1 MNSEKYF
8 AIQIVADNS
17 DMLEQH
23 NLSFVNPTEE
33 RLKQIWDL
41 CGVVL
46 TRRTDAVDDIYIQ
59 IKSHNKSDEKHKY
72 ITAHIRIGMSPDP
85 ANSASH
91 SKINCTSDMQTRITE
106 YGKDARTDKWHNE
119 SDFDLSRIGAFK
131 EHVTNKIRNAVEQ
144 METI

>member
-1 MNSEKYF
+1 MNSERYF

-41 CGVVL
+41 CDIIL

-59 IKSHNKSDEKHKY
+59 IKSHSKSDEKCKD

-85 ANSASH
+85 ANGASH
-91 SKINCTSDMQTRITE
+91 SEINCTSDMQTRVTE
-106 YGKDARTDKWHNE
+106 CGKDARTDKWHDK
-119 SDFDLSRIGAFK
+119 SDFNIGCIGAFK
-131 EHVTNKIRNAVEQ
+131 EHVTSKIRNAVEQ